1 MSPSQHAPERYSG
14 LVADI
19 GGSNARFALVG
30 DAGEIFAPAML
41 ECGDYGS
48 LVEAVVAYLSDC
60 GNSASVKEACFS
72 IACPAHGD
80 RIVLT
85 NSPWNFSVEEARQ
98 ALGLD
103 RLRVINDFTAQAL
116 AVPHLASNEI
126 VQVGQGRPVP
136 GAPIAV
142 LGPGTGLG
150 VSGLMPVGSGHVPLA
165 SEGGHI
171 SWAPGDER
179 ETEILC
185 ILRGRFG
192 HVSAERILSGPGI
205 ENLHA
210 AVIELR
216 DAPSEKISAAEITQ
230 RATSGDD
237 PFCTEA
243 LDIFC
248 SSLGSVAGDLA
259 LTLGARGGI
268 FITGGIVP
276 RFPDY
281 LANSPFRRRF
291 EGKGRFAAYL
301 VSVPTYLV
309 IAKVPGL
316 RGAVAALRGE

>member
-1 MSPSQHAPERYSG
+1 MGPSQHSPERYSG

-19 GGSNARFALVG
+19 GGSNARFALV
-30 DAGEIFAPAML
+30 DDDGEIVAPATL
-41 ECGDYGS
+41 ECGRYSS
-48 LVEAVVAYLSDC
+48 LVEAVAAYLSDC
-60 GNSASVKEACFS
+60 GISASVKEACFS
-72 IACPAHGD
+72 VACPAHGD
-80 RIVLT
+80 RIDLT

-98 ALGLD
+98 ALGLN

-116 AVPHLASNEI
+116 AVPHLDSADI

-150 VSGLMPVGSGHVPLA
+150 VSGLVPVESGHVPLA

-171 SWAPGDER
+171 SWAPVDER
-179 ETEILC
+179 ETEILG

-210 AVIELR
+210 AVTELR
-216 DAPSEKISAAEITQ
+216 TAPYEKLSAADITQ
-230 RATSGDD
+230 RAMSGND
-237 PFCTEA
+237 PLCAEA
-243 LDIFC
+243 LEIFC
-248 SSLGSVAGDLA
+248 GSLGSVAGDLA

-276 RFPDY
+276 RFTDY

-291 EGKGRFAAYL
+291 EGKGRFSAYL
-301 VSVPTYLV
+301 ASVPTYLV

-316 RGAVAALRGE
+316 RGAMASLRRE